1 MVALDW
7 IMHRRVLWRLFPAI
21 NFVSIALHRKRESIC
36 LIGSL
41 FGASYWMK
49 IIVVTINF
57 ILLGPSTFELAA
69 VSDTNL
75 ITLQHQSRHD
85 REIRPTDEIE
95 SSYDDELGHDA
106 IGQHRTSMTF

>member
-1 MVALDW
+1 MEKQI
-7 IMHRRVLWRLFPAI
+7 IMLVQAAPKTQPGGVQGA
-21 NFVSIALHRKRESIC
+21 FVTLHRKRESIC

-49 IIVVTINF
+49 IIVLTIKF

-75 ITLQHQSRHD
+75 ITLHHQSRHD

-95 SSYDDELGHDA
+95 SSYDDELGHNA
-106 IGQHRTSMTF
+106 IGQCRTSMTF